1 VGDRSRMYSE
11 LAEWWH
17 LLSAPED
24 YAEEAAF
31 YRRQIVRLARGAVKR
46 LLELGSGGGNN
57 ASHLKAHFDLTL
69 IDRSKEMLAQGQ
81 RLNPECEH
89 VAADMRDVR
98 LGREFDAVFVHDAAS
113 YITSEEDLRR
123 VIETVAVHCRHGG
136 AVVFCPDYVRETL
149 RSHTSH
155 GGHDGDDGRALRYL
169 EWVTDP
175 YPDDSLYFVD
185 YAFLLHE
192 ADGQVRVEHER
203 HLQGA
208 FATAVWLRLLA
219 AAGVEAKTVQ
229 LELGEEGAGWLKF
242 VGVKR

>member
-1 VGDRSRMYSE
+1 MGDRLRMYSD

-24 YAEEAAF
+24 YAEEAVF

-57 ASHLKAHFDLTL
+57 ASHLKAHFELTL
-69 IDRSKEMLAQGQ
+69 VDRSEEMLAQSQ
-81 RLNPECEH
+81 HLNPECEH

-98 LGREFDAVFVHDAAS
+98 LGREFDAVFVHDAVS
-113 YITSEEDLRR
+113 YITSEEDLGRL
-123 VIETVAVHCRHGG
+123 IETVAVHCRHGG
-136 AVVFCPDYVRETL
+136 AVVFCPDYVQDTL
-149 RSHTSH
+149 RPRTGH

-175 YPDDSLYFVD
+175 VPDDSLYVVD
-185 YAFLLHE
+185 YAFLLRD
-192 ADGQVRVEHER
+192 ADGSVRVEYER

-208 FATAVWLRLLA
+208 FATDVWLRLLA
-219 AAGVEAKTVQ
+219 DAGFEARTVQ
-229 LELGEEGAGWLKF
+229 LELGEEGVGWLNF